1 MKWGLNRERQVK
13 SIQHRRRIYDS
24 ERMPIRQVPYATLLY
39 FLSMGR

>member
-13 SIQHRRRIYDS
+13 SIQHRRRTYDS
-24 ERMPIRQVPYATLLY
+24 ELMPIRQVLYAKLLY